1 MDDLSLRV
9 YLENG
14 SDAMRGGW
22 LELPVVPER
31 LDAFMRGVVGV
42 DDGGGY
48 AVVDHEPGWF
58 GDVLGS
64 DLESFSVSS
73 LNLAARCV
81 AHARDLAVA
90 DSVDG
95 DVFLDMLA
103 TAAESEDV
111 RFPSGIAA
119 LAARAGDVAEFWT
132 EYSLPDSWRAGNS
145 SPDEL
150 YGAHVAYGLMGDD
163 AYSSLSYCMDLER
176 LGRDEAS
183 NAGVTPGASGFV
195 SDHEPLAPSGPV
207 PDGALDALEAFA
219 SGWRPPS
226 AEYRPFDI
234 ADIVCEGE
242 TVADYTLE
250 GDGTNWGAPVYQCVV
265 DDGFDAGSDVF
276 GVDVLSALEDTL
288 RRIRSARAGMG
299 DFDEVA
305 REVMGVEQFRPSP
318 SSVPACGGAE
328 SGRVPGVADV
338 GVRGSRWLSCRGSLV
353 FFRSGGRGWRVRV
366 AFLRPPVV
374 VWSGLLAAAYAGGG
388 VDAVV
393 EHVVYGGFVSVVPVF
408 DVGVVV
414 FRAPFVPD
422 GVLPSGVGHL
432 YGFAFR
438 AFDGLGWREPL
449 DSSVLVDFGEFSL
462 GSVREVGLS
471 GLPCEYRVAAVARV
485 SSVRVFLGDA
495 VVGDVS
501 VFVVAERVAERVRVL
516 GVDGSVG
523 GESEVD

>member
-207 PDGALDALEAFA
+207 PDGR
-219 SGWRPPS
+219 STRWRRSPPGGGR
-226 AEYRPFDI
+226 RP
-234 ADIVCEGE
+234 
-242 TVADYTLE
+242 
-250 GDGTNWGAPVYQCVV
+250 
-265 DDGFDAGSDVF
+265 
-276 GVDVLSALEDTL
+276 
-288 RRIRSARAGMG
+288 RSTARSTSPTSCARA
-299 DFDEVA
+299 
-305 REVMGVEQFRPSP
+305 RPWPTTRWRATGRIGALRSTSASWMMASTPDRTCSAWMCSP
-318 SSVPACGGAE
+318 RWRTRCGASVRRVPAWAI
-328 SGRVPGVADV
+328 STR
-338 GVRGSRWLSCRGSLV
+338 SR
-353 FFRSGGRGWRVRV
+353 
-366 AFLRPPVV
+366 
-374 VWSGLLAAAYAGGG
+374 
-388 VDAVV
+388 
-393 EHVVYGGFVSVVPVF
+393 
-408 DVGVVV
+408 
-414 FRAPFVPD
+414 
-422 GVLPSGVGHL
+422 
-432 YGFAFR
+432 
-438 AFDGLGWREPL
+438 
-449 DSSVLVDFGEFSL
+449 
-462 GSVREVGLS
+462 
-471 GLPCEYRVAAVARV
+471 AR
-485 SSVRVFLGDA
+485 
-495 VVGDVS
+495 
-501 VFVVAERVAERVRVL
+501 
-516 GVDGSVG
+516 
-523 GESEVD
+523 

>member
-242 TVADYTLE
+242 QGLMAPSDYRIDGYSKDGIVGRMGFAPFRDDSPLEDVNLLCRAVDAASRSDPHAADKVAAWAE
-250 GDGTNWGAPVYQCVV
+250 CWEV
-265 DDGFDAGSDVF
+265 DDPRVLAGVA
-276 GVDVLSALEDTL
+276 V
-288 RRIRSARAGMG
+288 RSAADPTNMA
-299 DFDEVA
+299 VTA
-305 REVMGVEQFRPSP
+305 
-318 SSVPACGGAE
+318 AE
-328 SGRVPGVADV
+328 SGRA
-338 GVRGSRWLSCRGSLV
+338 L
-353 FFRSGGRGWRVRV
+353 
-366 AFLRPPVV
+366 
-374 VWSGLLAAAYAGGG
+374 
-388 VDAVV
+388 
-393 EHVVYGGFVSVVPVF
+393 
-408 DVGVVV
+408 
-414 FRAPFVPD
+414 
-422 GVLPSGVGHL
+422 
-432 YGFAFR
+432 
-438 AFDGLGWREPL
+438 
-449 DSSVLVDFGEFSL
+449 
-462 GSVREVGLS
+462 
-471 GLPCEYRVAAVARV
+471 
-485 SSVRVFLGDA
+485 
-495 VVGDVS
+495 
-501 VFVVAERVAERVRVL
+501 
-516 GVDGSVG
+516 
-523 GESEVD
+523 

>member
-90 DSVDG
+90 DSVD
-95 DVFLDMLA
+95 
-103 TAAESEDV
+103 
-111 RFPSGIAA
+111 
-119 LAARAGDVAEFWT
+119 GDVAEFWT

-305 REVMGVEQFRPSP
+305 REVMGVEQFRPEMYDDDYG
-318 SSVPACGGAE
+318 SVALDLG
-328 SGRVPGVADV
+328 
-338 GVRGSRWLSCRGSLV
+338 
-353 FFRSGGRGWRVRV
+353 
-366 AFLRPPVV
+366 
-374 VWSGLLAAAYAGGG
+374 Y
-388 VDAVV
+388 
-393 EHVVYGGFVSVVPVF
+393 
-408 DVGVVV
+408 
-414 FRAPFVPD
+414 
-422 GVLPSGVGHL
+422 VLPSPMAS
-432 YGFAFR
+432 FEPRPA
-438 AFDGLGWREPL
+438 AASAPDGADPTLL
-449 DSSVLVDFGEFSL
+449 ADDSAASSRLV
-462 GSVREVGLS
+462 
-471 GLPCEYRVAAVARV
+471 
-485 SSVRVFLGDA
+485 
-495 VVGDVS
+495 
-501 VFVVAERVAERVRVL
+501 
-516 GVDGSVG
+516 
-523 GESEVD
+523 

>member
-305 REVMGVEQFRPSP
+305 REVMGVEQFRPEMYDDDYGSDP
-318 SSVPACGGAE
+318 HAADKVAAWAECWEVDDPRVLAGVAVRSADIPIHRYSRPRGMDDLQWRGLDPLGRLGASMSEERGLYGALRSGGVADSFDYAGYAYAAREDDDRQMWCSDDGYIVDADLPNMPPLSARGLEDAVAALETGAAVMDPADPTNMAVTAAE
-328 SGRVPGVADV
+328 SGRA
-338 GVRGSRWLSCRGSLV
+338 L
-353 FFRSGGRGWRVRV
+353 
-366 AFLRPPVV
+366 
-374 VWSGLLAAAYAGGG
+374 
-388 VDAVV
+388 
-393 EHVVYGGFVSVVPVF
+393 
-408 DVGVVV
+408 
-414 FRAPFVPD
+414 
-422 GVLPSGVGHL
+422 
-432 YGFAFR
+432 
-438 AFDGLGWREPL
+438 
-449 DSSVLVDFGEFSL
+449 
-462 GSVREVGLS
+462 
-471 GLPCEYRVAAVARV
+471 
-485 SSVRVFLGDA
+485 
-495 VVGDVS
+495 
-501 VFVVAERVAERVRVL
+501 
-516 GVDGSVG
+516 
-523 GESEVD
+523 

>member
-305 REVMGVEQFRPSP
+305 REVILQWRGLDPLGRLGASMSEERGLYGALRSGGVADSFDYAGYAYAAREDDDRQMWCSDDGYIVDADLPNMPPLSARGLEDA
-318 SSVPACGGAE
+318 VAALETGAAVMDPADPTNMAVTAAE
-328 SGRVPGVADV
+328 SGRA
-338 GVRGSRWLSCRGSLV
+338 L
-353 FFRSGGRGWRVRV
+353 
-366 AFLRPPVV
+366 
-374 VWSGLLAAAYAGGG
+374 
-388 VDAVV
+388 
-393 EHVVYGGFVSVVPVF
+393 
-408 DVGVVV
+408 
-414 FRAPFVPD
+414 
-422 GVLPSGVGHL
+422 
-432 YGFAFR
+432 
-438 AFDGLGWREPL
+438 
-449 DSSVLVDFGEFSL
+449 
-462 GSVREVGLS
+462 
-471 GLPCEYRVAAVARV
+471 
-485 SSVRVFLGDA
+485 
-495 VVGDVS
+495 
-501 VFVVAERVAERVRVL
+501 
-516 GVDGSVG
+516 
-523 GESEVD
+523 

>member
-250 GDGTNWGAPVYQCVV
+250 
-265 DDGFDAGSDVF
+265 
-276 GVDVLSALEDTL
+276 DTL

-305 REVMGVEQFRPSP
+305 REVMGVEQFRPEMYDDDYG
-318 SSVPACGGAE
+318 SVALDLG
-328 SGRVPGVADV
+328 
-338 GVRGSRWLSCRGSLV
+338 
-353 FFRSGGRGWRVRV
+353 
-366 AFLRPPVV
+366 
-374 VWSGLLAAAYAGGG
+374 Y
-388 VDAVV
+388 
-393 EHVVYGGFVSVVPVF
+393 
-408 DVGVVV
+408 
-414 FRAPFVPD
+414 
-422 GVLPSGVGHL
+422 VLPSPMAS
-432 YGFAFR
+432 FEPRPA
-438 AFDGLGWREPL
+438 AASAPDGADPTLL
-449 DSSVLVDFGEFSL
+449 ADDSAASSRLV
-462 GSVREVGLS
+462 
-471 GLPCEYRVAAVARV
+471 
-485 SSVRVFLGDA
+485 
-495 VVGDVS
+495 
-501 VFVVAERVAERVRVL
+501 
-516 GVDGSVG
+516 
-523 GESEVD
+523 

>member
-1 MDDLSLRV
+1 MSDLSLRV

-22 LELPVVPER
+22 LELPVAPER

-73 LNLAARCV
+73 LNLATRCV

-207 PDGALDALEAFA
+207 PDGR
-219 SGWRPPS
+219 STRWRRSPPGGGR
-226 AEYRPFDI
+226 RPRST
-234 ADIVCEGE
+234 ARSTSPTSCARARPWP
-242 TVADYTLE
+242 TTRWRAT
-250 GDGTNWGAPVYQCVV
+250 GTNWGAPVYQCVV

-305 REVMGVEQFRPSP
+305 REVMGVEQFRPEMYDDDYG
-318 SSVPACGGAE
+318 SVALDLG
-328 SGRVPGVADV
+328 
-338 GVRGSRWLSCRGSLV
+338 
-353 FFRSGGRGWRVRV
+353 
-366 AFLRPPVV
+366 
-374 VWSGLLAAAYAGGG
+374 Y
-388 VDAVV
+388 
-393 EHVVYGGFVSVVPVF
+393 
-408 DVGVVV
+408 
-414 FRAPFVPD
+414 
-422 GVLPSGVGHL
+422 VLPSPMAS
-432 YGFAFR
+432 FEPRPA
-438 AFDGLGWREPL
+438 AASAPDGADPTLL
-449 DSSVLVDFGEFSL
+449 ADDSAASSRLV
-462 GSVREVGLS
+462 
-471 GLPCEYRVAAVARV
+471 
-485 SSVRVFLGDA
+485 
-495 VVGDVS
+495 
-501 VFVVAERVAERVRVL
+501 
-516 GVDGSVG
+516 
-523 GESEVD
+523 

>member
-163 AYSSLSYCMDLER
+163 A
-176 LGRDEAS
+176 
-183 NAGVTPGASGFV
+183 
-195 SDHEPLAPSGPV
+195 
-207 PDGALDALEAFA
+207 LEAFA

-250 GDGTNWGAPVYQCVV
+250 GDGTNWGAPVYQCVADSFDYAGYAYAAREDDDRQMWCS
-265 DDGFDAGSDVF
+265 DDGYIVDADLPNMPP
-276 GVDVLSALEDTL
+276 LSARGLED
-288 RRIRSARAGMG
+288 A
-299 DFDEVA
+299 VA
-305 REVMGVEQFRPSP
+305 ALETGAAVMD
-318 SSVPACGGAE
+318 PADPTNMAVTAAE
-328 SGRVPGVADV
+328 SGRA
-338 GVRGSRWLSCRGSLV
+338 L
-353 FFRSGGRGWRVRV
+353 
-366 AFLRPPVV
+366 
-374 VWSGLLAAAYAGGG
+374 
-388 VDAVV
+388 
-393 EHVVYGGFVSVVPVF
+393 
-408 DVGVVV
+408 
-414 FRAPFVPD
+414 
-422 GVLPSGVGHL
+422 
-432 YGFAFR
+432 
-438 AFDGLGWREPL
+438 
-449 DSSVLVDFGEFSL
+449 
-462 GSVREVGLS
+462 
-471 GLPCEYRVAAVARV
+471 
-485 SSVRVFLGDA
+485 
-495 VVGDVS
+495 
-501 VFVVAERVAERVRVL
+501 
-516 GVDGSVG
+516 
-523 GESEVD
+523 

>member
-305 REVMGVEQFRPSP
+305 RDFRPGEPVRLFRGVGPERRTLEISNPWDLCRAVKAHNDEYARSRQEAAAMSAEASQARGAAGGADEFDTFGEPADVQDGYLPGDPADPTTMLDP
-318 SSVPACGGAE
+318 SSGMGAT
-328 SGRVPGVADV
+328 
-338 GVRGSRWLSCRGSLV
+338 L
-353 FFRSGGRGWRVRV
+353 
-366 AFLRPPVV
+366 
-374 VWSGLLAAAYAGGG
+374 
-388 VDAVV
+388 
-393 EHVVYGGFVSVVPVF
+393 
-408 DVGVVV
+408 
-414 FRAPFVPD
+414 
-422 GVLPSGVGHL
+422 
-432 YGFAFR
+432 
-438 AFDGLGWREPL
+438 
-449 DSSVLVDFGEFSL
+449 
-462 GSVREVGLS
+462 
-471 GLPCEYRVAAVARV
+471 
-485 SSVRVFLGDA
+485 
-495 VVGDVS
+495 
-501 VFVVAERVAERVRVL
+501 
-516 GVDGSVG
+516 
-523 GESEVD
+523 

>member
-163 AYSSLSYCMDLER
+163 AYSSLSYCMRSGEAGSRRGVER
-176 LGRDEAS
+176 GRD
-183 NAGVTPGASGFV
+183 AGGVGLRVRSRAAGAFRSG
-195 SDHEPLAPSGPV
+195 SGR
-207 PDGALDALEAFA
+207 GARRVGGVRLRGGGA
-219 SGWRPPS
+219 PS

-250 GDGTNWGAPVYQCVV
+250 GDGTN
-265 DDGFDAGSDVF
+265 
-276 GVDVLSALEDTL
+276 
-288 RRIRSARAGMG
+288 
-299 DFDEVA
+299 
-305 REVMGVEQFRPSP
+305 
-318 SSVPACGGAE
+318 
-328 SGRVPGVADV
+328 SGR
-338 GVRGSRWLSCRGSLV
+338 
-353 FFRSGGRGWRVRV
+353 
-366 AFLRPPVV
+366 
-374 VWSGLLAAAYAGGG
+374 
-388 VDAVV
+388 
-393 EHVVYGGFVSVVPVF
+393 
-408 DVGVVV
+408 
-414 FRAPFVPD
+414 
-422 GVLPSGVGHL
+422 
-432 YGFAFR
+432 
-438 AFDGLGWREPL
+438 
-449 DSSVLVDFGEFSL
+449 
-462 GSVREVGLS
+462 S
-471 GLPCEYRVAAVARV
+471 GLP
-485 SSVRVFLGDA
+485 VRRG
-495 VVGDVS
+495 
-501 VFVVAERVAERVRVL
+501 
-516 GVDGSVG
+516 
-523 GESEVD
+523 

>member
-58 GDVLGS
+58 RDVLGS

-207 PDGALDALEAFA
+207 PDGTLD
-219 SGWRPPS
+219 
-226 AEYRPFDI
+226 
-234 ADIVCEGE
+234 
-242 TVADYTLE
+242 
-250 GDGTNWGAPVYQCVV
+250 
-265 DDGFDAGSDVF
+265 
-276 GVDVLSALEDTL
+276 ALEDTL

-305 REVMGVEQFRPSP
+305 REVMGVEQFRPEMYDDDYG
-318 SSVPACGGAE
+318 SVALDLG
-328 SGRVPGVADV
+328 
-338 GVRGSRWLSCRGSLV
+338 
-353 FFRSGGRGWRVRV
+353 
-366 AFLRPPVV
+366 
-374 VWSGLLAAAYAGGG
+374 Y
-388 VDAVV
+388 
-393 EHVVYGGFVSVVPVF
+393 
-408 DVGVVV
+408 
-414 FRAPFVPD
+414 
-422 GVLPSGVGHL
+422 VLPSL
-432 YGFAFR
+432 MASFEPRPA
-438 AFDGLGWREPL
+438 AASAPDGADPTLL
-449 DSSVLVDFGEFSL
+449 ADDSAASSRLV
-462 GSVREVGLS
+462 
-471 GLPCEYRVAAVARV
+471 
-485 SSVRVFLGDA
+485 
-495 VVGDVS
+495 
-501 VFVVAERVAERVRVL
+501 
-516 GVDGSVG
+516 
-523 GESEVD
+523 

>member
-22 LELPVVPER
+22 LELPVAPER

-90 DSVDG
+90 DGADG

-150 YGAHVAYGLMGDD
+150 YGAHVAREVMGDD

-195 SDHEPLAPSGPV
+195 SDHEPLAPSGPISEE
-207 PDGALDALEAFA
+207 ARDALEAFA
-219 SGWRPPS
+219 AGWTPPS
-226 AEYRPFDI
+226 VEYRPFDI
-234 ADIVCEGE
+234 AGIVQEGE
-242 TVADYTLE
+242 TVAEYTLQ
-250 GDGTNWGAPVYQCVV
+250 GDGTNWGAPVYRCVV
-265 DDGFDAGSDVF
+265 GDGFDAGSDVF
-276 GVDVLSALEDTL
+276 GVDVLAALEDTL
-288 RRIRSARAGMG
+288 RRIRSARVGMG

-305 REVMGVEQFRPSP
+305 REVMGVEQFRPEMYDDDYGSVALDLGYALPSP
-318 SSVPACGGAE
+318 LASFEPRPTAASAPDGAD
-328 SGRVPGVADV
+328 PT
-338 GVRGSRWLSCRGSLV
+338 
-353 FFRSGGRGWRVRV
+353 
-366 AFLRPPVV
+366 
-374 VWSGLLAAAYAGGG
+374 LLA
-388 VDAVV
+388 D
-393 EHVVYGGFVSVVPVF
+393 
-408 DVGVVV
+408 
-414 FRAPFVPD
+414 
-422 GVLPSGVGHL
+422 
-432 YGFAFR
+432 
-438 AFDGLGWREPL
+438 
-449 DSSVLVDFGEFSL
+449 DS
-462 GSVREVGLS
+462 
-471 GLPCEYRVAAVARV
+471 AV
-485 SSVRVFLGDA
+485 SSR
-495 VVGDVS
+495 
-501 VFVVAERVAERVRVL
+501 
-516 GVDGSVG
+516 GV
-523 GESEVD
+523 

>member
-207 PDGALDALEAFA
+207 PDGALDALE
-219 SGWRPPS
+219 
-226 AEYRPFDI
+226 
-234 ADIVCEGE
+234 
-242 TVADYTLE
+242 
-250 GDGTNWGAPVYQCVV
+250 
-265 DDGFDAGSDVF
+265 
-276 GVDVLSALEDTL
+276 DTL

-305 REVMGVEQFRPSP
+305 REVMGVEQFRPEMYDDDYG
-318 SSVPACGGAE
+318 SVALDLG
-328 SGRVPGVADV
+328 
-338 GVRGSRWLSCRGSLV
+338 
-353 FFRSGGRGWRVRV
+353 
-366 AFLRPPVV
+366 
-374 VWSGLLAAAYAGGG
+374 Y
-388 VDAVV
+388 
-393 EHVVYGGFVSVVPVF
+393 
-408 DVGVVV
+408 
-414 FRAPFVPD
+414 
-422 GVLPSGVGHL
+422 VLPSPMAS
-432 YGFAFR
+432 FEPRPA
-438 AFDGLGWREPL
+438 AASAPDGADPTLL
-449 DSSVLVDFGEFSL
+449 ADDSAASSRLV
-462 GSVREVGLS
+462 
-471 GLPCEYRVAAVARV
+471 
-485 SSVRVFLGDA
+485 
-495 VVGDVS
+495 
-501 VFVVAERVAERVRVL
+501 
-516 GVDGSVG
+516 
-523 GESEVD
+523 

>member
-176 LGRDEAS
+176 LGR
-183 NAGVTPGASGFV
+183 G
-195 SDHEPLAPSGPV
+195 
-207 PDGALDALEAFA
+207 
-219 SGWRPPS
+219 
-226 AEYRPFDI
+226 
-234 ADIVCEGE
+234 
-242 TVADYTLE
+242 
-250 GDGTNWGAPVYQCVV
+250 
-265 DDGFDAGSDVF
+265 
-276 GVDVLSALEDTL
+276 
-288 RRIRSARAGMG
+288 
-299 DFDEVA
+299 
-305 REVMGVEQFRPSP
+305 
-318 SSVPACGGAE
+318 
-328 SGRVPGVADV
+328 
-338 GVRGSRWLSCRGSLV
+338 CRGSLDDAAPPMDGPAGDEGMLLFNDLAFDSGFV
-353 FFRSGGRGWRVRV
+353 ARMDTLASRFADDFAHGRYDAGTALRETRSLV
-366 AFLRPPVV
+366 AEAAMLMETVTGA
-374 VWSGLLAAAYAGGG
+374 SYGAGAADCAASLALSA
-388 VDAVV
+388 VTDAVNGYV
-393 EHVVYGGFVSVVPVF
+393 
-408 DVGVVV
+408 D
-414 FRAPFVPD
+414 D
-422 GVLPSGVGHL
+422 
-432 YGFAFR
+432 
-438 AFDGLGWREPL
+438 
-449 DSSVLVDFGEFSL
+449 LVD
-462 GSVREVGLS
+462 RNDCD
-471 GLPCEYRVAAVARV
+471 PRVAAANH
-485 SSVRVFLGDA
+485 
-495 VVGDVS
+495 
-501 VFVVAERVAERVRVL
+501 AERSADPHARPGTLPCLRMFTTAYGKTDETDVF
-516 GVDGSVG
+516 GDGAPVEG
-523 GESEVD
+523 MESSSMQLTR

>member
-95 DVFLDMLA
+95 DVFLDMLE

-207 PDGALDALEAFA
+207 PDGTLDALEAF
-219 SGWRPPS
+219 GL
-226 AEYRPFDI
+226 
-234 ADIVCEGE
+234 GG
-242 TVADYTLE
+242 VA
-250 GDGTNWGAPVYQCVV
+250 W
-265 DDGFDAGSDVF
+265 AGRRRMAQRGLF
-276 GVDVLSALEDTL
+276 GV
-288 RRIRSARAGMG
+288 
-299 DFDEVA
+299 
-305 REVMGVEQFRPSP
+305 
-318 SSVPACGGAE
+318 
-328 SGRVPGVADV
+328 
-338 GVRGSRWLSCRGSLV
+338 
-353 FFRSGGRGWRVRV
+353 
-366 AFLRPPVV
+366 
-374 VWSGLLAAAYAGGG
+374 AGGG
-388 VDAVV
+388 AAARHGAGAERRVRGGGSGGHVLTAVV
-393 EHVVYGGFVSVVPVF
+393 FVGRADKHVLTCLS
-408 DVGVVV
+408 
-414 FRAPFVPD
+414 
-422 GVLPSGVGHL
+422 
-432 YGFAFR
+432 AF
-438 AFDGLGWREPL
+438 L
-449 DSSVLVDFGEFSL
+449 VLVDI
-462 GSVREVGLS
+462 
-471 GLPCEYRVAAVARV
+471 V
-485 SSVRVFLGDA
+485 SRPSIRPI
-495 VVGDVS
+495 
-501 VFVVAERVAERVRVL
+501 R
-516 GVDGSVG
+516 
-523 GESEVD
+523 

>member
-95 DVFLDMLA
+95 DV
-103 TAAESEDV
+103 
-111 RFPSGIAA
+111 
-119 LAARAGDVAEFWT
+119 AEFWT

-176 LGRDEAS
+176 LGRDE
-183 NAGVTPGASGFV
+183 
-195 SDHEPLAPSGPV
+195 
-207 PDGALDALEAFA
+207 ALEAFA

-305 REVMGVEQFRPSP
+305 REVMGVEQFRPEMYDDDYG
-318 SSVPACGGAE
+318 SVALDLG
-328 SGRVPGVADV
+328 
-338 GVRGSRWLSCRGSLV
+338 
-353 FFRSGGRGWRVRV
+353 
-366 AFLRPPVV
+366 
-374 VWSGLLAAAYAGGG
+374 Y
-388 VDAVV
+388 
-393 EHVVYGGFVSVVPVF
+393 
-408 DVGVVV
+408 
-414 FRAPFVPD
+414 
-422 GVLPSGVGHL
+422 VLPSPMAS
-432 YGFAFR
+432 FEPRPA
-438 AFDGLGWREPL
+438 AASAPDGADPTLL
-449 DSSVLVDFGEFSL
+449 ADDSAASSRLV
-462 GSVREVGLS
+462 
-471 GLPCEYRVAAVARV
+471 
-485 SSVRVFLGDA
+485 
-495 VVGDVS
+495 
-501 VFVVAERVAERVRVL
+501 
-516 GVDGSVG
+516 
-523 GESEVD
+523 

>member
-14 SDAMRGGW
+14 SDA
-22 LELPVVPER
+22 
-31 LDAFMRGVVGV
+31 MRGVVGV

-250 GDGTNWGAPVYQCVV
+250 GDGTNWGAPVVFLAVRATDGSGRRAGVDLPMDPDELARFEGEQGLMAPSDYRIDGYSKDGIVGRMGFAPFRDDSPLEDVNLLCRAVDAASRSDPHAADKVAAWAECWEV
-265 DDGFDAGSDVF
+265 DDPRVLAGVA
-276 GVDVLSALEDTL
+276 V
-288 RRIRSARAGMG
+288 RSAADPTNMA
-299 DFDEVA
+299 VTA
-305 REVMGVEQFRPSP
+305 
-318 SSVPACGGAE
+318 AE
-328 SGRVPGVADV
+328 SGRA
-338 GVRGSRWLSCRGSLV
+338 L
-353 FFRSGGRGWRVRV
+353 
-366 AFLRPPVV
+366 
-374 VWSGLLAAAYAGGG
+374 
-388 VDAVV
+388 
-393 EHVVYGGFVSVVPVF
+393 
-408 DVGVVV
+408 
-414 FRAPFVPD
+414 
-422 GVLPSGVGHL
+422 
-432 YGFAFR
+432 
-438 AFDGLGWREPL
+438 
-449 DSSVLVDFGEFSL
+449 
-462 GSVREVGLS
+462 
-471 GLPCEYRVAAVARV
+471 
-485 SSVRVFLGDA
+485 
-495 VVGDVS
+495 
-501 VFVVAERVAERVRVL
+501 
-516 GVDGSVG
+516 
-523 GESEVD
+523 

>member
-119 LAARAGDVAEFWT
+119 LAAHAGDVAEFWT

-250 GDGTNWGAPVYQCVV
+250 ISNPWDLCRAVKAHNDEYARSRQEAAAMSAEASQARGAAGGADEFDTFGEPADVQDGYLPGDPADPTTMLDP
-265 DDGFDAGSDVF
+265 S
-276 GVDVLSALEDTL
+276 S
-288 RRIRSARAGMG
+288 GMG
-299 DFDEVA
+299 A
-305 REVMGVEQFRPSP
+305 T
-318 SSVPACGGAE
+318 
-328 SGRVPGVADV
+328 
-338 GVRGSRWLSCRGSLV
+338 L
-353 FFRSGGRGWRVRV
+353 
-366 AFLRPPVV
+366 
-374 VWSGLLAAAYAGGG
+374 
-388 VDAVV
+388 
-393 EHVVYGGFVSVVPVF
+393 
-408 DVGVVV
+408 
-414 FRAPFVPD
+414 
-422 GVLPSGVGHL
+422 
-432 YGFAFR
+432 
-438 AFDGLGWREPL
+438 
-449 DSSVLVDFGEFSL
+449 
-462 GSVREVGLS
+462 
-471 GLPCEYRVAAVARV
+471 
-485 SSVRVFLGDA
+485 
-495 VVGDVS
+495 
-501 VFVVAERVAERVRVL
+501 
-516 GVDGSVG
+516 
-523 GESEVD
+523 

>member
-219 SGWRPPS
+219 VYGQINVYGVTTKSERHKRSYWTRT
-226 AEYRPFDI
+226 
-234 ADIVCEGE
+234 ADGNGIG
-242 TVADYTLE
+242 
-250 GDGTNWGAPVYQCVV
+250 GRKAPVPY
-265 DDGFDAGSDVF
+265 GS
-276 GVDVLSALEDTL
+276 
-288 RRIRSARAGMG
+288 
-299 DFDEVA
+299 
-305 REVMGVEQFRPSP
+305 
-318 SSVPACGGAE
+318 
-328 SGRVPGVADV
+328 
-338 GVRGSRWLSCRGSLV
+338 
-353 FFRSGGRGWRVRV
+353 
-366 AFLRPPVV
+366 
-374 VWSGLLAAAYAGGG
+374 
-388 VDAVV
+388 
-393 EHVVYGGFVSVVPVF
+393 
-408 DVGVVV
+408 
-414 FRAPFVPD
+414 
-422 GVLPSGVGHL
+422 
-432 YGFAFR
+432 
-438 AFDGLGWREPL
+438 
-449 DSSVLVDFGEFSL
+449 
-462 GSVREVGLS
+462 
-471 GLPCEYRVAAVARV
+471 
-485 SSVRVFLGDA
+485 
-495 VVGDVS
+495 
-501 VFVVAERVAERVRVL
+501 
-516 GVDGSVG
+516 
-523 GESEVD
+523 

>member
-163 AYSSLSYCMDLER
+163 A
-176 LGRDEAS
+176 
-183 NAGVTPGASGFV
+183 
-195 SDHEPLAPSGPV
+195 
-207 PDGALDALEAFA
+207 LEAFA

-305 REVMGVEQFRPSP
+305 REVMGVEQFRPEMYDDDYG
-318 SSVPACGGAE
+318 SVPLDLGYALPA
-328 SGRVPGVADV
+328 
-338 GVRGSRWLSCRGSLV
+338 
-353 FFRSGGRGWRVRV
+353 
-366 AFLRPPVV
+366 
-374 VWSGLLAAAYAGGG
+374 LLASFEPRP
-388 VDAVV
+388 AVA
-393 EHVVYGGFVSVVPVF
+393 S
-408 DVGVVV
+408 
-414 FRAPFVPD
+414 APD
-422 GVLPSGVGHL
+422 GADPTLL
-432 YGFAFR
+432 A
-438 AFDGLGWREPL
+438 D
-449 DSSVLVDFGEFSL
+449 DSAASSRLV
-462 GSVREVGLS
+462 
-471 GLPCEYRVAAVARV
+471 
-485 SSVRVFLGDA
+485 
-495 VVGDVS
+495 
-501 VFVVAERVAERVRVL
+501 
-516 GVDGSVG
+516 
-523 GESEVD
+523 

>member
-48 AVVDHEPGWF
+48 AVVDHEPDWF

-163 AYSSLSYCMDLER
+163 A
-176 LGRDEAS
+176 
-183 NAGVTPGASGFV
+183 
-195 SDHEPLAPSGPV
+195 
-207 PDGALDALEAFA
+207 LEAFA

-305 REVMGVEQFRPSP
+305 REVMGVEQFRPEMYDDDYG
-318 SSVPACGGAE
+318 SVALDLG
-328 SGRVPGVADV
+328 
-338 GVRGSRWLSCRGSLV
+338 
-353 FFRSGGRGWRVRV
+353 
-366 AFLRPPVV
+366 
-374 VWSGLLAAAYAGGG
+374 Y
-388 VDAVV
+388 
-393 EHVVYGGFVSVVPVF
+393 
-408 DVGVVV
+408 
-414 FRAPFVPD
+414 
-422 GVLPSGVGHL
+422 VLPSL
-432 YGFAFR
+432 MASFEPRPA
-438 AFDGLGWREPL
+438 AASAPDGADPTLL
-449 DSSVLVDFGEFSL
+449 ADDSAASSRLV
-462 GSVREVGLS
+462 
-471 GLPCEYRVAAVARV
+471 
-485 SSVRVFLGDA
+485 
-495 VVGDVS
+495 
-501 VFVVAERVAERVRVL
+501 
-516 GVDGSVG
+516 
-523 GESEVD
+523 

>member
-119 LAARAGDVAEFWT
+119 LAVRAGDVAEFWT

-250 GDGTNWGAPVYQCVV
+250 
-265 DDGFDAGSDVF
+265 
-276 GVDVLSALEDTL
+276 DTL

-305 REVMGVEQFRPSP
+305 REVMGVEQFRPEMYDDDYG
-318 SSVPACGGAE
+318 SVALDLG
-328 SGRVPGVADV
+328 
-338 GVRGSRWLSCRGSLV
+338 
-353 FFRSGGRGWRVRV
+353 
-366 AFLRPPVV
+366 
-374 VWSGLLAAAYAGGG
+374 Y
-388 VDAVV
+388 
-393 EHVVYGGFVSVVPVF
+393 
-408 DVGVVV
+408 
-414 FRAPFVPD
+414 
-422 GVLPSGVGHL
+422 VLPSL
-432 YGFAFR
+432 MASFEPRPA
-438 AFDGLGWREPL
+438 AASAPDGADPTLL
-449 DSSVLVDFGEFSL
+449 ADDSAASSRLV
-462 GSVREVGLS
+462 
-471 GLPCEYRVAAVARV
+471 
-485 SSVRVFLGDA
+485 
-495 VVGDVS
+495 
-501 VFVVAERVAERVRVL
+501 
-516 GVDGSVG
+516 
-523 GESEVD
+523 